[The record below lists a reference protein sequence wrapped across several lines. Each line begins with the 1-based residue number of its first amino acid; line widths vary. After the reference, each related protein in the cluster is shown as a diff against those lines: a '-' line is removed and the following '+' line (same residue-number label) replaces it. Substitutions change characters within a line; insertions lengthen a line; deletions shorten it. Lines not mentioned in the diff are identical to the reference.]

1 MGDHGQKQAIF
12 EVGPTYLSSLWSHN
26 MHCLCDMVTVLLL
39 VAWNVELWDDAPLSV
54 STPAVISSY
63 HMYLMPSCNF
73 NHCTEASSQF
83 HIGKRVYGAPP
94 LPPLYSSAS
103 CFTLRSRPPPPAE
116 PAALLGS
123 VSSPLARPQVSFLA
137 SWYSCEL
144 GLLWDIIF
152 VCKSIKCFEFISWTQ
167 SLKPGQMGT
176 LKLRFALK
184 YVTI

>member
-1 MGDHGQKQAIF
+1 M
-12 EVGPTYLSSLWSHN
+12 
-26 MHCLCDMVTVLLL
+26 
-39 VAWNVELWDDAPLSV
+39 ELWDDAPLSV
-54 STPAVISSY
+54 STPAVICSY
-63 HMYLMPSCNF
+63 HMYLLPSCNIE
-73 NHCTEASSQF
+73 HCTEASSQF

-94 LPPLYSSAS
+94 LPALYSSAS

-144 GLLWDIIF
+144 GLLWDILF